1 MKNLR
6 VALLFVTS
14 FLLTL
19 IIGCKKDEINKPGPS
34 GNNPT
39 GRLSSYFAA
48 GSYGDIIRY
57 EINSSNKTFSYVNET
72 TSQSGNGTYVLSSNP
87 NLNGVYEITVGNQ
100 FFYGIEIPGKM
111 FATSLP
117 SGNLSNSLVFGLS
130 SELDLTTQYSPND
143 FAGKYLWIMYHDIED
158 FEWGGYQIFADGTY
172 TWQYGPE
179 DDNDFNEN
187 LHFAGG
193 GSGTWQISPTNS
205 SRIQFSEPG
214 MNQVGT
220 VLPGKMMLIDNGV
233 GMGFIAGVKYPST
246 PVSQS
251 SIAGNYRWL
260 DVTPEGYLG
269 VGTFTLPASGTNA
282 DYFYKYY
289 NNPYASSGNS
299 TMFNFRRSTKINN
312 AYIGE
317 DDWENDPFYTALI
330 ILPNEAILFFTWGD
344 DSGIVSY
351 GLGAKIN

>member
-6 VALLFVTS
+6 ATLLIF
-14 FLLTL
+14 TL
-19 IIGCKKDEINKPGPS
+19 SVLFISIGCKKEDNNSPTPG
-34 GNNPT
+34 GENPT

-48 GSYGDIIRY
+48 GSYGDIITY
-57 EINSSNKTFSYVNET
+57 EINSTNKTFSYVNET
-72 TSQSGNGTYVLSSNP
+72 TSQSGNGTYVLSTNP

-130 SELDLTTQYSPND
+130 SEINLSTQTTPSD
-143 FAGKYLWIMYHDIED
+143 IAGKYLWIMFHDIQD
-158 FEWGGYQIFADGTY
+158 FEWGGYEILSNGTY

-179 DDNDFNEN
+179 DDNDFNES

-193 GSGTWQISPTNS
+193 GSGTWHVSPTNP
-205 SRIQFSEPG
+205 SRLIFSEPG

-233 GMGFIAGVKYPST
+233 GMGFITGVKYPST
-246 PVSQS
+246 PVTQS
-251 SIAGNYRWL
+251 SIVGNYRWL

-269 VGTFTLPASGTNA
+269 VGTFTLPASGTNV
-282 DYFYKYY
+282 DYYYKYY

-299 TMFNFRRSTKINN
+299 SMTNFRRSTKINN
-312 AYIGE
+312 VYIGE
-317 DDWENDPFYTALI
+317 DNWENDHFYTALI
-330 ILPNEAILFFTWGD
+330 ILPNEAILFFTWDD